1 MNIKTITSVDG
12 VNTVDFGSAASR
24 FYWFKNIGTTTVYVS
39 GDPDITAGG
48 DGVAEL
54 AAGGSV
60 CIETLGG
67 KVYILGAG
75 KVQIHNTGDKFCPF
89 KSAPVSSGG
98 GVIIPLNVVEPGSY
112 WAKDYGCDGFDPVN
126 VSNMYKKLYE
136 QLTGELPD
144 VTDDNG
150 NIIPDAVTNSDND
163 AFADY
168 LSHISFGADGGS
180 VTSHGLDGD
189 TEFKFEVYVIKIIYA
204 DGSVAYSTSVKLT
217 TRNLVTGQEN
227 VKNTNGYS
235 SRAGEP
241 AHRVKITDVSVSSSA
256 VNIKFDF
263 INGSTG
269 DVINYQT
276 VQATVGSVGGTS
288 FRGEKDWGSSVT
300 QNSEPSEIKDYS

>member
-98 GVIIPLNVVEPGSY
+98 GVPVEIGNRIGPKRTDMSWEILANGSSAAKGNFNIIGYNITPGSLIY
-112 WAKDYGCDGFDPVN
+112 VKAKNPEAKCKFVFQNIFSVATLVPNTAMIGNPYTTDYDGLIIVPENATWICFSQQITD
-126 VSNMYKKLYE
+126 
-136 QLTGELPD
+136 D
-144 VTDDNG
+144 VTG
-150 NIIPDAVTNSDND
+150 
-163 AFADY
+163 
-168 LSHISFGADGGS
+168 
-180 VTSHGLDGD
+180 
-189 TEFKFEVYVIKIIYA
+189 IY
-204 DGSVAYSTSVKLT
+204 
-217 TRNLVTGQEN
+217 E
-227 VKNTNGYS
+227 
-235 SRAGEP
+235 
-241 AHRVKITDVSVSSSA
+241 I
-256 VNIKFDF
+256 
-263 INGSTG
+263 
-269 DVINYQT
+269 
-276 VQATVGSVGGTS
+276 VGG
-288 FRGEKDWGSSVT
+288 V
-300 QNSEPSEIKDYS
+300 